1 MSLTKRSVQVLS
13 VLLLFTGL
21 TYAKKKKE
29 TSHFEK
35 EFKELRY
42 SLYQYLNNSNS
53 SDLMRFEL
61 NPSDS
66 VNIVI
71 DHFFENNI
79 NEIQSYQSTVLGS
92 YESEITFSE
101 QNYISAEVN
110 FTKFSEYKKE
120 MNSGI
125 YRLMLMEP
133 LNYATTIITVV
144 ESQKM
149 NATDIAL
156 ESVKDRIAQ
165 PKITTRKIDNENWE
179 IYVDKYYKVY
189 RLTYNISS
197 NEMGL
202 ISILKRIEE

>member
-1 MSLTKRSVQVLS
+1 MSLTKKSIQVLS
-13 VLLLFTGL
+13 VLFLFTCL
-21 TYAKKKKE
+21 TYAKEKKE
-29 TSHFEK
+29 TSNFEK
-35 EFKELRY
+35 EFKELKY
-42 SLYQYLNNSNS
+42 SLYQYLHNSNS

-71 DHFFENNI
+71 DQFFENNI
-79 NEIQSYQSTVLGS
+79 KEIQSYQSTVLES
-92 YESEITFSE
+92 YESEITYSD
-101 QNYISAEVN
+101 QTYISEEIN

-133 LNYATTIITVV
+133 LNYANTVITVV

-156 ESVKDRIAQ
+156 ESIKDRIAQ
-165 PKITTRKIDNENWE
+165 PKIATRKIDNGNWE

-202 ISILKRIEE
+202 ISILKRIEK